1 MSTLVVVS
9 HPDRKS
15 VTHSAARVVADAI
28 TAAGGDVELADLA
41 AEGFDPRFTN
51 ADLDLYRGK
60 GEVPDDIV
68 AEQKRIDRADR
79 LILVFPMYWWSMP
92 AMLKGWIDRVFVG
105 GWAYDTASASGVTGM
120 LQRLTIDLLIVAGDD
135 EESFRRHGIP
145 QAIHT
150 QIERGVIEYCG
161 ARHGSTTY
169 IYESDSKD
177 RDLISSEIRELG
189 VSMAARIVEAS
200 SPIL

>member
-68 AEQKRIDRADR
+68 GEQKRIDRADR